1 MQELVQVHDSQS
13 PNAQIISGRTQHA
26 AVSKAGVATK
36 YQHKY
41 NTLPTGALDRGYQI
55 SEGQRSEWFKLLLD
69 PDSSNIDIGQAKYYA
84 DPQAAPPGYNQER
97 EDIVKDYLSALRRH
111 IQAVLQGMLPQSVAL
126 STPIKYVLTGIVSE
140 PEAAAIWALQAV
152 HPEAMEIRDTFVVC
166 DTEGGKVDLISCKI
180 TGLKPILRVTMVAPG
195 KLGGHPSWQD
205 DILEEASNRSDEVT
219 KRCYDGSKTS
229 HYQVPVPTFPN
240 SPAYNIRRARYTLK
254 GADLFNIFE
263 PVIQDSLIQTTKKT
277 DLDVKAVLLVGG
289 FGENGYLY
297 KRLQQAMAPEGIE
310 VLKSPYGW
318 TAVVRG
324 ALIKG
329 LADHDPKNTE
339 VNISGRCTCFHYG
352 TESAKGEAVSE
363 KKPIRW
369 TYNYYDMDETGPP
382 FFVGD
387 TITMLRN
394 DCEHAPNHYS
404 WKLEAYPLSINGKAN
419 FTNHAD

>member
-1 MQELVQVHDSQS
+1 MATTRLGGWTIGKIASCGELSVFAYSVCINAANGQS
-13 PNAQIISGRTQHA
+13 PNAQIISRRTQHA

-36 YQHKY
+36 CQRKY
-41 NTLPTGALDRGYQI
+41 NTLPTGALDRGCQI

-166 DTEGGKVDLISCKI
+166 DTEGGTVDLISCKI
-180 TGLKPILRVTMVAPG
+180 TGLKPILRVTMVA
-195 KLGGHPSWQD
+195 
-205 DILEEASNRSDEVT
+205 
-219 KRCYDGSKTS
+219 
-229 HYQVPVPTFPN
+229 PVPTFPN

-263 PVIQDSLIQTTKKT
+263 PVIQDILDLFWQQIQTTKKT
-277 DLDVKAVLLVGG
+277 DLDVKAVLLVNG

-318 TAVVRG
+318 TAVIRG

-352 TESAKGEAVSE
+352 TESAKVWDEKGEAVSE

-382 FFVGD
+382 FFVG
-387 TITMLRN
+387 
-394 DCEHAPNHYS
+394 
-404 WKLEAYPLSINGKAN
+404 
-419 FTNHAD
+419 